1 LTDKNTFI
9 ARHQAG
15 LSYLVIGAFF
25 ALKFLQIFG
34 YGSTDFE
41 ADDLKE
47 IVMVVVLFWF
57 MRERGA
63 KPEDSI
69 PSIPKGAAGKTVVE
83 ESTKT
88 EITTD
93 AKGEVNEEPRKDN
106 P

>member
-1 LTDKNTFI
+1 MTDKNTFI

-15 LSYLVIGAFF
+15 LSYLVVGAFF

-34 YGSTDFE
+34 YGSSDFE

-57 MRERGA
+57 MRERGL

-69 PSIPKGAAGKTVVE
+69 PAIPKGATGKTTVE
-83 ESTKT
+83 ELTKT
-88 EITTD
+88 EITTEGEAS
-93 AKGEVNEEPRKDN
+93 AKT
-106 P
+106 

>member
-1 LTDKNTFI
+1 MNDKNNFI
-9 ARHQAG
+9 AQHQAG

-25 ALKFLQIFG
+25 GLKFLQIFG
-34 YGSTDFE
+34 YGSADFE

-63 KPEDSI
+63 KPDDAV
-69 PSIPKGAAGKTVVE
+69 PAIPKGSAGKTTVE
-83 ESTKT
+83 ETTKT

-93 AKGEVNEEPRKDN
+93 PNGDPR

>member
-1 LTDKNTFI
+1 MNDKNNFI
-9 ARHQAG
+9 AQHQAG

-34 YGSTDFE
+34 YGSDDFE

-57 MRERGA
+57 MRERGT
-63 KPEDSI
+63 KPEDTVLA
-69 PSIPKGAAGKTVVE
+69 IPKGSAGKTITE
-83 ESTKT
+83 EITKT

-93 AKGEVNEEPRKDN
+93 AQASGDGK
-106 P
+106 